1 MSQLHFNPQ
10 SSLGAG
16 PEDTQEEQGGGGRQ
30 KTAKNVKGG
39 DSPLGKSRGILNLPS
54 HKQGGME
61 LFRFESQGTS
71 LRMG

>member
-1 MSQLHFNPQ
+1 MPNWVK
-10 SSLGAG
+10 
-16 PEDTQEEQGGGGRQ
+16 EIVEEHMRSDYRVVDLAQDLKN